1 MTCTVGLPCA
11 AQVDDILLQ
20 LDSFRSDRHTISS
33 VSRAIRKAQKK
44 LIKINSTDGLRIL
57 DALVDSVDQY
67 QGASP
72 TMLRVIYLHHASAWR
87 KVTGYQPNTEKYLL
101 KAHHAIPL
109 SSLLQD
115 KNLWLVEN
123 RLGIFNNIWS
133 DHDRSMYY
141 YQLVIDGFRFR
152 NSPVL
157 CRALSNM
164 ARLKITMND
173 ADGAVDLAKEGIV
186 EARKFNN
193 ISSEFT
199 NRTHLLDGYILQEKF
214 DAAQTQLD
222 TILLLYRADSTMTS
236 QKRIYELQA
245 HLAESKQQFDRAFD
259 FYGKAIS
266 SCQQDDGCDDDRYQ
280 AKRFY
285 HLGNVALTLGKL
297 AECQQAIDHGF
308 TILLNDKKPLYIA
321 NDSLKLENTFVQM
334 YNLLA
339 KYQLEKFANSGS
351 KKELDTCRLALDRAF
366 NMFERIVADVPNEQA
381 KYIIAHNN
389 KSIANTSIELCYA
402 RQELDEPLSDDEI
415 TSYIEKSGS
424 QIFNQLLAERQAL
437 SILSNNE
444 KVRVDKINKR
454 LAAIRVGGNAS
465 AEDLGSTLQLSA
477 MRDSLLRKNHID
489 LPKIN
494 GPFIYFFVGDH
505 FVYSINSFAG
515 HFTIQ
520 KVGPTDHVLIA
531 VRRFLTI
538 VLNEGPLDSVM
549 AEGHEVFSLLFDGM
563 ANIPDAFSVIG
574 EGILN
579 QLPFDALVDNSGRY
593 LVESY
598 QIDYRLSQRY
608 VRQRF
613 TPEPIDLVSPSYA
626 SSSDLIPLR
635 FSHME
640 TDKISS
646 TYSSVNTS
654 PALTATHVDSALRYK
669 GIFHF
674 TGHAQSADFQGKLL
688 AAQRMNDLYGRAI
701 SSTPSSKS
709 LSILSACETG
719 IGEMKYGEGTMSL
732 ARAFLSGGTGHVINS
747 LWAVNE
753 QSTAMLIQYLYG
765 ELKKKKVPAQAL
777 RQAKLTY
784 LEESTKEAK
793 HPYYW
798 AGFICTSAAVTESS
812 FSATWY
818 YGVACVALLITF
830 FWFRKRK
837 STL

>member
-1 MTCTVGLPCA
+1 M
-11 AQVDDILLQ
+11 
-20 LDSFRSDRHTISS
+20 
-33 VSRAIRKAQKK
+33 
-44 LIKINSTDGLRIL
+44 KIESTDGLRIL

-72 TMLRVIYLHHASAWR
+72 TMLRVIYLHHAWSWR
-87 KVTGYQPNTEKYLL
+87 KLAGYQRNTEKYLL
-101 KAHHAIPL
+101 KAHHAIPS
-109 SSLLQD
+109 SSLLKD

-141 YQLVIDGFRFR
+141 YQLVIDGFRSR

-199 NRTHLLDGYILQEKF
+199 NRMHLLDGYIIQE
-214 DAAQTQLD
+214 DYNAAQDQLD
-222 TILLLYRADSTMTS
+222 TIVHLYRADSTMTS

-245 HLAESKQQFDRAFD
+245 HLAESKQQFDKAFN
-259 FYGKAIS
+259 FYRKAIA

-285 HLGNVALTLGKL
+285 HLGDVALTLGKL
-297 AECQQAIDHGF
+297 TECEEAINDGF
-308 TILLNDKKPLYIA
+308 TILLNDKKPLHVA
-321 NDSLKLENTFVQM
+321 NDSLQLENTFVQL

-339 KYQLEKFANSGS
+339 KYQLEKFAKNGS
-351 KKELDTCRLALDRAF
+351 KKQLDTCRLALDRAF

-381 KYIIAHNN
+381 KYIIAYNN

-402 RQELDEPLSDDEI
+402 RQEINSPLGDDEI

-424 QIFNQLLAERQAL
+424 QIFNQLLAERQAF
-437 SILSNNE
+437 STLSNDE
-444 KVRVDKINKR
+444 KVQVDKINKR
-454 LAAIRVGGNAS
+454 LAAIRVGGNTS
-465 AEDLGSTLQLSA
+465 AEDLGSTLQLTA
-477 MRDSLLRKNHID
+477 FRDSLLRKKHVD

-515 HFTIQ
+515 RFNIQ
-520 KVGPTDHVLIA
+520 KVGPTDHVLTA

-538 VLNEGPLDSVM
+538 VLNEGPVDSVM
-549 AEGHEVFSLLFDGM
+549 AEGYEVFSLLFDGLSH
-563 ANIPDAFSVIG
+563 IPDAFSVIG

-579 QLPFDALVDNSGRY
+579 QLPFDALVDNNGRY

-598 QIDYRLSQRY
+598 EINYRLSQRY

-613 TPEPIDLVSPSYA
+613 TAEPIDLVSPSYT

-635 FSHME
+635 FSHVE
-640 TDKISS
+640 TDMISS
-646 TYSSVNTS
+646 TYSSVKTS
-654 PALTATHVDSALRYK
+654 PALTTTHIDSVLRHK

-674 TGHAQSADFQGKLL
+674 TGHAQSDDFQGKLL
-688 AAQRMNDLYGRAI
+688 AAERMNDLYGRAI

-753 QSTAMLIQYLYG
+753 QTTATLIQYLYG
-765 ELKKKKVPAQAL
+765 ELKKKKAPVKAL

-784 LEESTKEAK
+784 LEESSKEAK

-812 FSATWY
+812 FSVTWY
-818 YGVACVALLITF
+818 YGVACVALLIIF

-837 STL
+837 YT